1 MAPAAYKS
9 EMYEAMIELM
19 NQDKISFTASY
30 DNKDYLSMF
39 DIDEKLLKK
48 EKTRIVSE
56 LKKQKLNEEEFEK
69 QLREE
74 LSKVQSVKTKIVK
87 LDWADKLALT
97 NIDALKEE
105 LVNMVRKKRESGKDS
120 FELTP
125 EKANKMHDD
134 RAYTACLI
142 SYALMQERRKSI
154 TGKKKK
160 STSNLA
166 DILPIR
172 TAKRHSYFD

>member
-1 MAPAAYKS
+1 
-9 EMYEAMIELM
+9 
-19 NQDKISFTASY
+19 
-30 DNKDYLSMF
+30 
-39 DIDEKLLKK
+39 
-48 EKTRIVSE
+48 
-56 LKKQKLNEEEFEK
+56 
-69 QLREE
+69 
-74 LSKVQSVKTKIVK
+74 
-87 LDWADKLALT
+87 
-97 NIDALKEE
+97 
-105 LVNMVRKKRESGKDS
+105 MVRKKRESGKDS

-172 TAKRHSYFD
+172 TRSVILISINKSNTIHQPTPTTLQLLTS